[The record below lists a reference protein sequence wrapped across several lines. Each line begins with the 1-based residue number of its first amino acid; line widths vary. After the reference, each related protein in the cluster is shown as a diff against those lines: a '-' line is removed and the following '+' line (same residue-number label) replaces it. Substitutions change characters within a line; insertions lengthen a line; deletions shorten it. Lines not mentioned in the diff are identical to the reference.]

1 MPQVTLTVRSLSDNK
16 VVLEGQRQSACSSC
30 ASKETCV
37 TVSHDQ
43 SKLLRAEL
51 EANDNYAVGQ
61 QISLHCQDSFLLK
74 AVLVMLGPALLG
86 LVGGALLFNLLFAS
100 IFPELVDYLTFCG
113 SAIGFVSGL
122 ILSRRLGR
130 SLKQQLKLH
139 LSLKATN

>member
-1 MPQVTLTVRSLSDNK
+1 
-16 VVLEGQRQSACSSC
+16 
-30 ASKETCV
+30 
-37 TVSHDQ
+37 
-43 SKLLRAEL
+43 
-51 EANDNYAVGQ
+51 
-61 QISLHCQDSFLLK
+61 
-74 AVLVMLGPALLG
+74 
-86 LVGGALLFNLLFAS
+86 LFNLLFAS